1 MKGVRDLSAPDVGM
15 QPLAQQD
22 DYQATVRAMA
32 KRLSRFENKHAGER
46 LVLVCNGPSLN
57 QSNLSLLRGE
67 HIMGMNK
74 IYLGLSRFRLALRY
88 YIAVNPLV
96 ISQSA
101 SDISDMRC
109 IKFLPSR
116 DGADCP
122 KPDALTYHFP
132 LRSLQGFYKNL
143 CLGIDEGP
151 TVTYAAMQVAF
162 FLGFQKVVIVGMD
175 HRYTYKGDPNQV
187 SVIEGNDTNHF
198 DKAYFCNQQWNNPDL
213 PASEKA
219 YERARQVFEDDGREI
234 VDCTVD
240 GACPVFRKMA
250 LEEVLR

>member
-1 MKGVRDLSAPDVGM
+1 MKGVRDLSEPDVGM
-15 QPLAQQD
+15 QSLAQQD
-22 DYQATVRAMA
+22 GHQATVRAMA
-32 KRLSRFENKHAGER
+32 KRLGRFENKHAGER

-67 HIMGMNK
+67 HVMGMNK
-74 IYLGLSRFRLALRY
+74 IYFGLRRFSLALRY

-101 SDISDMRC
+101 SHIAELCC
-109 IKFLPSR
+109 IKFLPFR
-116 DGADCP
+116 NVVGCP
-122 KPDALTYHFP
+122 SPNALTYHFP
-132 LRSLQGFYKNL
+132 LRAVQGFYKNL
-143 CLGIDEGP
+143 RLGIDEGP
-151 TVTYAAMQVAF
+151 TVTYAALQVAF
-162 FLGFQKVVIVGMD
+162 FLGFKKVVIVGMD
-175 HRYTYKGDPNQV
+175 HRYTF
-187 SVIEGNDTNHF
+187 EGNPNEVTVMAGSDPNHF
-198 DKAYFCNQQWNNPDL
+198 DEKYFCHQQWNNPDL

-219 YERARQVFEDDGREI
+219 YERARQVFEDNGREI